1 MRRLIL
7 YFFLMIMIASSC
19 KTGEAENP
27 FFKTWETA
35 FQVPPFELIQSKHFL
50 PAFQE
55 GISQQESEIE
65 AIVSNTEAPDFFNTL
80 EALEYS
86 GLLLSKVGPVFYN
99 LLSSL
104 TNDELQNI
112 AKEVSPLLSS
122 HSDNISLNPD
132 LFARIQVVYEGRENL
147 DLNPEQAKLLEE
159 TYKRFVRGG
168 AALEEEKQERFREIN
183 QRLSI
188 LTLQF
193 GDNVLAETN
202 RFQLIIDNEAD
213 LSGLP
218 QAIRDAAAES
228 ARNLDL
234 EGKWVFTLH
243 GPSLWPFLQ
252 YAENRDLREK
262 MQTAYANRGNN
273 NDEYDNK
280 EIISEIVSLR
290 LERAQ
295 MLGFSNHAEFILAE
309 RMAKNSETVDAF
321 LMRLWP
327 SSVEMARK
335 EAAEFQEMINR
346 EGEDFQLQAWDW
358 WFYAEKLRKEKF
370 DLEEEVLRPYFELES
385 VKQGIFLLCEKLFGL
400 QFVPQKEIP
409 AYHQDVQAYEVT
421 EEDGTHI
428 GIIYMDFFP
437 RESKR
442 GGAWMSSFREQS
454 VRNGE
459 FIHPVVTINGN
470 FSRPVG
476 DQPALL
482 SYDEMLT
489 FFHEFGHAL
498 HGLLANTTYP
508 SLSGTNVT
516 WDFVELPSQIMENW
530 ASDPEF
536 LKLFARH
543 YQTGEAIPEELL
555 NKLKESSLF
564 NQGFANT
571 EYLAASFLDMSF
583 HTYERNEKMDV
594 ASFEKESM
602 STISLIPEI
611 IPRYR
616 STYFSHIFSGGYSA
630 GYYSYRWAEVLDS
643 DAYEAFRETG
653 LFDSETANR
662 FREFILEKGGTE
674 DPMELYVQFR
684 GRKPDEKPFLK
695 KRGLL

>member
-1 MRRLIL
+1 
-7 YFFLMIMIASSC
+7 MIMIASSC
-19 KTGEAENP
+19 KTRETENP
-27 FFKTWETA
+27 FFKTWDTP
-35 FQVPPFELIQSKHFL
+35 FQVPPFELIQNEHFL
-50 PAFQE
+50 PAFQK
-55 GISQQESEIE
+55 GISQQEAEIE
-65 AIVSNTEAPDFFNTL
+65 AIVSSTEAPDFGNTL
-80 EALEYS
+80 EALENS
-86 GLLLSKVGPVFYN
+86 GLLLSKVSSVFYN

-104 TNDELQNI
+104 TNDELQDI
-112 AKEVSPLLSS
+112 AKEVSPLLSA
-122 HSDNISLNPD
+122 HYDNINLNPD
-132 LFARIQVVYEGRENL
+132 LFARIQAVYEKRENL
-147 DLNPEQAKLLEE
+147 DLNPEQTKLLEE

-168 AALEEEKQERFREIN
+168 AALEEDKQERFREIN

-202 RFQLIIDNEAD
+202 RFQLVIEREAD
-213 LSGLP
+213 LAGLP

-252 YAENRDLREK
+252 YAENRELREK

-273 NDEYDNK
+273 DDEFDNK
-280 EIISEIVSLR
+280 AIISEIVSLR
-290 LERAQ
+290 LERAK

-309 RMAKNSETVDAF
+309 RMAKNPETVDAF
-321 LMRLWP
+321 LQRLWTP
-327 SSVEMARK
+327 SLEMARK

-346 EGEDFQLQAWDW
+346 EGKDFQLQAWDW

-385 VKQGIFLLCEKLFGL
+385 VKQGIFQLCDKLYGL
-400 QFVPQKEIP
+400 QFVPQIEIP
-409 AYHQDVQAYEVT
+409 AYHKDVQVYEVT

-437 RESKR
+437 RASKR

-543 YQTGEAIPEELL
+543 YQTGEAIPHELL

-571 EYLAASFLDMSF
+571 EYLAASILDMNF
-583 HTYERNEKMDV
+583 HSYEGNETIDV
-594 ASFEKESM
+594 ANFEKESM
-602 STISLIPEI
+602 ATISLIPEI

-643 DAYEAFRETG
+643 DAYEAFKENG
-653 LFDSETANR
+653 LFDRETASR
-662 FREFILEKGGTE
+662 FRKFILEKGGTE

-684 GRKPDEKPFLK
+684 GRKPDEKSFLK